1 MKGTVCWD
9 FIMCRTIF
17 KTEMKPI
24 CLFLVSLFFFSCNSH
39 EGKLPEN
46 VELVPVVCEN
56 PTKDASAFL
65 DKIEIV
71 PLETNDSIL
80 FDIPSSIFYDKK
92 SDMYV
97 LMSDMDVF
105 TFTGD
110 GKSIGNSVKK
120 RGQGPDE
127 YTMVVDM
134 KFNHFLHGID
144 LLNPYGIIYT
154 YSPTFEL
161 LARRTFNPEFPLSYI
176 MPLDSS
182 HYVFKYASLWV
193 DQEIGFVNLENGN
206 ITLANYDGMISGGNG
221 LEHPHFHKIDNGLYF
236 IPQGID
242 YHIYQIDTLKKK
254 VFPVMYLDFGKA
266 EIKESELPGRAS
278 GKRTDND
285 KDRMDVAKAYSER
298 HNFLRESEEHIIP
311 MQKLFNKD
319 YVYIFI
325 KKGKEM
331 WHYIYNRLRRE
342 GYMIKNEI
350 PMRMYP
356 CFGMDDNVLLACC
369 LPTELPLITDR
380 RFMTQQQIEIMEKLK
395 DDDNSVIVKYYLRK

>member
-1 MKGTVCWD
+1 MDDV
-9 FIMCRTIF
+9 
-17 KTEMKPI
+17 TEDI
-24 CLFLVSLFFFSCNSH
+24 NSFL
-39 EGKLPEN
+39 E
-46 VELVPVVCEN
+46 
-56 PTKDASAFL
+56 
-65 DKIEIV
+65 KIEIV

-92 SDMYV
+92 SDIYV
-97 LMSDMDVF
+97 VMSDMDVF

-193 DQEIGFVNLENGN
+193 DQEIGFVNLETGN
-206 ITLANYDGMISGGNG
+206 INLANYDGMISGGNG

-242 YHIYQIDTLKKK
+242 YYIYQIDTLKKK
-254 VFPVMYLDFGKA
+254 VSPVMYLDFGKA

-278 GKRTDND
+278 GKRVDND
-285 KDRMDVAKAYSER
+285 KARMDVAKAYSER
-298 HNFLRESEEHIIP
+298 HNFLRKSEQHVIP

-331 WHYIYNRLRRE
+331 WHYIYNRLKGE
-342 GYMIKNEI
+342 GYLIKNEV

-356 CFGMDDNVLLACC
+356 CFGMDNNVLLACC
-369 LPTELPLITDR
+369 LPTELPSVIDR
-380 RFMTQQQIEIMEKLK
+380 RFMTQQQIEIMESLK
-395 DDDNSVIVKYYLRK
+395 DDDNSVIVKYYLKQ